1 MAGSPRSSSSDRL
14 CEKKWTIRS
23 SSSIL
28 AAMGMKS
35 VWLSPL
41 ASLMRRS
48 HDDDDDWEDARPP
61 SSDSG
66 WPLPDKRPLIAEMSG
81 SLAAEPE
88 LSGNTARLRAR
99 LARLLR
105 RD

>member
-1 MAGSPRSSSSDRL
+1 
-14 CEKKWTIRS
+14 
-23 SSSIL
+23 
-28 AAMGMKS
+28 MGMKS

-48 HDDDDDWEDARPP
+48 HNDDDDWEDARPT

-66 WPLPDKRPLIAEMSG
+66 WGLPDERPLIAEMNG
-81 SLAAEPE
+81 ALAADPE
-88 LSGNTARLRAR
+88 LTGNTSRPAVGLRAR